1 MAAENIN
8 PELHVAPPGPARARP
23 VAVTAPH
30 VVFVVLT
37 RSDELLEQV
46 GQVLGDTGEV
56 RLAENEEE
64 ARQFADPRHAAVM
77 LLDVREHVEPNLVVE
92 RLHSSDGT
100 TVIVVFAPAD
110 SVADVARAIRGSAAF
125 AVLPIP
131 VEIDKTR
138 AVLHGAGEEA
148 MARRALLAPAVEAA
162 PTREAPVAPPR
173 VREPAEER
181 PVVVPKLAGAR
192 HEIPAAAE
200 PVAPAVAGGTP
211 PRARGVPRVA
221 IAVAV
226 GLVVAAAS
234 AWLYLREDSG
244 TPSQVATG
252 EAVAPA
258 ASGALEASLSPAGM
272 TASRPERQLS
282 AEPKEELLDRARVAF
297 HERRYTD
304 PEGDNALYY
313 YRSVIAQD
321 PGNGE
326 AREGLDRI
334 GTVLD
339 GRLQSAL
346 AERRTDDAARTLDQ
360 LRSIRPDDV
369 ALRATEAQIAEV
381 RIGSALAS
389 GDLEQAA
396 ALLRTADQAGVPPGR
411 LTPLREQLARQD
423 AAQRAEQ
430 LSRLVGARIR
440 DGRLVAPPGDNAK
453 HYLGQLLKLP
463 NGKRIGAA
471 ASGELARA
479 FAERARLATERGE
492 AAEADQWLAEARAL
506 GYAPERPVAAP
517 AAAIPAATVATGDST
532 TQRPMDSSTP
542 VRPESGASQAPRS
555 ASPVPGA
562 GPVAVTASLASS
574 TPATAPAVTEVSA
587 ADFKRTRFVAPTYP
601 PQALS
606 RRLEGEVRVRITV
619 DTEGRVADAQVIS
632 GNPAGVFDQAAVNAV
647 RKWRFEPVVRDG
659 RPIEASVATTIRFQP
674 DDARR

>member
-1 MAAENIN
+1 
-8 PELHVAPPGPARARP
+8 
-23 VAVTAPH
+23 
-30 VVFVVLT
+30 
-37 RSDELLEQV
+37 
-46 GQVLGDTGEV
+46 
-56 RLAENEEE
+56 
-64 ARQFADPRHAAVM
+64 
-77 LLDVREHVEPNLVVE
+77 
-92 RLHSSDGT
+92 
-100 TVIVVFAPAD
+100 
-110 SVADVARAIRGSAAF
+110 
-125 AVLPIP
+125 
-131 VEIDKTR
+131 
-138 AVLHGAGEEA
+138 
-148 MARRALLAPAVEAA
+148 
-162 PTREAPVAPPR
+162 
-173 VREPAEER
+173 
-181 PVVVPKLAGAR
+181 
-192 HEIPAAAE
+192 
-200 PVAPAVAGGTP
+200 
-211 PRARGVPRVA
+211 
-221 IAVAV
+221 V

-234 AWLYLREDSG
+234 VWLHLREDSG
-244 TPSQVATG
+244 PPLQVAAG
-252 EAVAPA
+252 EAAAPA
-258 ASGALEASLSPAGM
+258 ASGALEAPLSPAGM

-282 AEPKEELLDRARVAF
+282 AEPREELLDRARVAF
-297 HERRYTD
+297 HDRRYTD

-396 ALLRTADQAGVPPGR
+396 ALLRNADQAGVDPGR
-411 LTPLREQLARQD
+411 LAPLREQLGRQET
-423 AAQRAEQ
+423 AQRAEQ
-430 LSRLVGARIR
+430 LSRLVGARIQ
-440 DGRLVAPPGDNAK
+440 DGRLVAPPGDNAR

-463 NGKRIGAA
+463 NGKRIGAE

-479 FAERARLATERGE
+479 FAERARLATERGQ
-492 AAEADQWLAEARAL
+492 ADEADQWLAEARAL

-517 AAAIPAATVATGDST
+517 AAAIPAATVATGNTTAEGPAESST
-532 TQRPMDSSTP
+532 TMRLD
-542 VRPESGASQAPRS
+542 SGASQAPLGVN
-555 ASPVPGA
+555 PVPGA
-562 GPVAVTASLASS
+562 GPVAVTASPTSS
-574 TPATAPAVTEVSA
+574 APAAAPAAPEVSA

-632 GNPAGVFDQAAVNAV
+632 GIPAGVFDQAAVNAV